1 MNTELMLQVATFV
14 WQEAD
19 QLDHSEY
26 DAWLQS
32 WTEDGLYIV
41 PIDPEATD
49 LTNTLNYAHDDAN
62 MRQKRVN
69 RLGSG
74 ESVSTTPPPR
84 TVREVSRFRI
94 LGDDGRTVRVRCA
107 QNLREF
113 RQNVLKHYTADVEY
127 TLVRQD
133 EGFRI
138 QRKVVRLINSSDVL
152 QCIGYIL

>member
-1 MNTELMLQVATFV
+1 MNTELMQQVTAFV

-19 QLDHSEY
+19 QLDHGEY
-26 DAWLQS
+26 APWLES

-49 LTNTLNYAHDDAN
+49 FANTLNYAHDDAH
-62 MRQKRVN
+62 MRQKRVA

-74 ESVSTTPPPR
+74 ESISTTPQPR

-94 LGDDGRTVRVRCA
+94 LGDDGKTVQVRCA

-113 RQNVLKHYTADVEY
+113 RKDVLKHYTADVEY
-127 TLVRQD
+127 TLARHD
-133 EGFRI
+133 GSFRI

>member
-1 MNTELMLQVATFV
+1 MNTELMLQVTAFV

-19 QLDHSEY
+19 QLDHGEY
-26 DAWLQS
+26 TPWLQS

-41 PIDPEATD
+41 PIDAEATD
-49 LTNTLNYAHDDAN
+49 LANALNYAYDNAE
-62 MRQKRVN
+62 MRNKRVA

-74 ESVSTTPPPR
+74 ESISTTPQPR

-94 LGDDGRTVRVRCA
+94 LGDDGTTVQVRCA
-107 QNLREF
+107 QNLCEF
-113 RQNVLKHYTADVEY
+113 RKDTIKHYTANVQY
-127 TLVRQD
+127 TLVRQ
-133 EGFRI
+133 GGSFRI